1 MDTPVCANFA
11 NCANSR
17 WSTAALGVQAGL
29 SPLELSALVEHLQLC
44 RGSSGRLFALRCMFE
59 ALEGFV
65 ATRFATTLVMLALL
79 IGVSAQVR

>member
-1 MDTPVCANFA
+1 MDTPVCA

-17 WSTAALGVQAGL
+17 WSTAALGGQASL

-44 RGSSGRLFALRCMFE
+44 RCSSGRLFALRCMFE

-65 ATRFATTLVMLALL
+65 AGRFVTTLVTMTLL